1 MSKILLVEDSKISR
15 KIMEAE
21 LKKMGHSCTSAS
33 DGLEGLKMAKEMMPD
48 LILLD
53 VMLPSMNG
61 FKICRLLKFDKRYK
75 KIPIIMLTTRD
86 EQKDQKIGLA
96 TGADFY
102 MAKPFDPVK
111 LDAEMKRLLGDKAT
125 MEKTL

>member
-1 MSKILLVEDSKISR
+1 MAKILLIEDSKISR

-21 LKKMGHSCTSAS
+21 LEKKGHSCISAT
-33 DGLEGLKMAKEMMPD
+33 DGLEGLKKAKEMMPD

-75 KIPIIMLTTRD
+75 KIPIIMLTTRN

-96 TGADFY
+96 TGADVY
-102 MAKPFDPVK
+102 MPKPFDPDE
-111 LDAEMKRLLGDKAT
+111 LEAEMQRLLGDRSRLK
-125 MEKTL
+125 KTL